1 MVDCVR
7 PVLYEI
13 CISTDMEVVGLDI
26 LLKFTIKLLFGELFA
41 ALMKLITSLLT
52 LSGGS
57 GLLGLLTPLLS
68 GDLGNL
74 LNLFG
79 LLDKIL
85 GKSR

>member
-1 MVDCVR
+1 VVDCVR

>member
-1 MVDCVR
+1 MVDYVR

-13 CISTDMEVVGLDI
+13 CISTDIEVVGLDI

-41 ALMKLITSLLT
+41 ALMQLITSLLT

-57 GLLGLLTPLLS
+57 GLLDLLTPLLS